1 MNKKLLVSVA
11 IGMFACAVIS
21 SCSKDDNGDSGLPGV
36 QSGTLVGDD
45 AELNAA
51 VEGIRISS
59 VGSSRYEYDEN
70 GVLSSISGSYADW
83 KAEKANNFKVEWS
96 NKYDQGAYSF
106 SVINNH
112 VTAISCRESYEEKG
126 EEDTTNGNMSFS
138 YNAKGQLASI
148 SWNSSGK
155 ILEEGETY
163 TYSSNGT
170 TNYNYSSDHRLLS
183 IKAVSNYNEGGE
195 RAKQTILITFDY
207 STNYPNSFYQFTPGL
222 LQVLDEM
229 GYSNLLPAFA
239 YVGLFGKASS
249 YLPSG
254 YTWEKTEEWDG
265 ENDSYSNHHSCSY
278 SFNKNGTISYAD
290 RTSYSYTNVG
300 TRAVFDA
307 LDKSSNDE
315 IAEENSRLR
324 FIKRI
329 HRHNKNKQ

>member
-1 MNKKLLVSVA
+1 MNKKFLLSVMT
-11 IGMFACAVIS
+11 GVFACAVIS

-126 EEDTTNGNMSFS
+126 EEDTANGNMSFS

-155 ILEEGETY
+155 ILEEGDTY

-170 TNYNYSSDHRLLS
+170 ANYNYSSDHRLLS
-183 IKAVSNYNEGGE
+183 IKAVSNYNEGRE
-195 RAKQTILITFDY
+195 KSKEITVITFDY
-207 STNYPNSFYQFTPGL
+207 STNYLNSFYQFTPGL

-278 SFNKNGTISYAD
+278 SFNKNGTISRAD
-290 RTSYSYTNVG
+290 GTSYSYTNVG
-300 TRAVFDA
+300 TRAVFDTSV
-307 LDKSSNDE
+307 KSSNNE
-315 IAEENSRLR
+315 VEAKSPRLHFMKPAR
-324 FIKRI
+324 
-329 HRHNKNKQ
+329 RHNISQ